1 MPAPHEIHAT
11 VLKEEVVRH
20 IEPRPGG
27 RYLDGTLGLGGH
39 TEALLEAAGGH
50 AEVLGLDRDGRAL
63 EQAGQR
69 LAGYGDRVHRAH
81 LPFSRF
87 QEAMAEI
94 GWTELDGAL
103 LDLGVS
109 SLQLDDRERGFSF
122 MGDGPLDMRMDPESG
137 AAPARALVN
146 KGSYEEL
153 RRIIKEYGDEP
164 LAGKIARAIVRQR
177 EDTDIE
183 TTAQLAELVSR
194 AYPPDRR
201 RKARNHPATRTFM
214 ALRIAVNRE
223 VEELSEFLRRMPGPL
238 KPGGRLAVISFHS
251 LEDRLVKRAFREWA
265 KECVCPPRQMICTCR
280 GRAEVR
286 LLTKKP
292 LEASAEEVAANPRA
306 RSAKLR
312 VCEKLAD
319 NGPTVKGRRA
329 GP

>member
-1 MPAPHEIHAT
+1 VPAPHEIHAT
-11 VLKEEVVRH
+11 VLKEEVVRR
-20 IEPRPGG
+20 IQPKPGG

-39 TEALLEAAGGH
+39 TEAILEAAGGQ
-50 AEVLGLDRDGRAL
+50 AEVLGLDRDTKAL
-63 EQAGQR
+63 EQASER
-69 LAGYGDRVHRAH
+69 LAAYGDRVRTAH

-87 QEAMAEI
+87 EEALAEL
-94 GWTELDGAL
+94 GWDGLDGAV

-137 AAPARALVN
+137 AAPARVLVN
-146 KGSYEEL
+146 KGTFEEL

-164 LAGKIARAIVRQR
+164 LAGKIARAIVKQR
-177 EDTDIE
+177 MDADIE

-201 RKARNHPATRTFM
+201 RQARNHPATRTFM

-223 VEELSEFLRRMPGPL
+223 VEELAEFLRRMPGPL

-251 LEDRLVKRAFREWA
+251 LEDRMVKHAFRDWA
-265 KECVCPPRQMICTCR
+265 RDCVCPPRQMICTCR
-280 GRAEVR
+280 GHALVR

-292 LEASAEEVAANPRA
+292 VTATEEEVAGNPRA

-312 VCEKLAD
+312 VCEKLPGEA
-319 NGPTVKGRRA
+319 A
-329 GP
+329 S

>member
-11 VLKEEVVRH
+11 VLKEEVVRR
-20 IEPRPGG
+20 IQPKPGG

-39 TEALLEAAGGH
+39 TEAILEAAGGQ
-50 AEVLGLDRDGRAL
+50 AEVLGLDRDTKAL
-63 EQAGQR
+63 EQASER
-69 LAGYGDRVHRAH
+69 LAAYGDRVRTAH

-87 QEAMAEI
+87 EEALAEL
-94 GWTELDGAL
+94 GWDGLDGAV

-137 AAPARALVN
+137 AAPARVLVN
-146 KGSYEEL
+146 KGPFEEL

-164 LAGKIARAIVRQR
+164 LAGKIARAIVKQR
-177 EDTDIE
+177 MDADIE

-201 RKARNHPATRTFM
+201 RQARNHPATRTFM

-223 VEELSEFLRRMPGPL
+223 VEELAEFLRRMPGPL

-251 LEDRLVKRAFREWA
+251 LEDRMVKHAFRDWA
-265 KECVCPPRQMICTCR
+265 RDCVCPPRQMICTCR
-280 GRAEVR
+280 GRALVR

-292 LEASAEEVAANPRA
+292 VMAEEEEVAGNPRA

-312 VCEKLAD
+312 VCEKLPEEAA
-319 NGPTVKGRRA
+319 P
-329 GP
+329 